1 MLKSRARSLV
11 SFFHL
16 IYQRKRRRS
25 YSVNADKG
33 TDQTDKCAK
42 GQTKKHNTLDMEK
55 FLTEGDMV
63 FHSSKYRKI
72 ICSSSDEDSNEENY
86 NFKVSNEKQKIELI
100 DSNYSN
106 KHTITNVDSDDSGE
120 DQVYAIDAMTGEW
133 KGYRRQPNFPGEN
146 FNDMSINKGG
156 NSSVWKTMGR
166 KALKTSISIS
176 NKMQG
181 RRTRSSMRKSRDLE
195 DGSTVKLL
203 NDCDTDDSDEDEKLN
218 LRLVD
223 SSTDTSTLL

>member
-16 IYQRKRRRS
+16 IYQRKRKKS
-25 YSVNADKG
+25 YSVNEDQG
-33 TDQTDKCAK
+33 TDQPDKCAK
-42 GQTKKHNTLDMEK
+42 VKTKKHNSLDMEK

-72 ICSSSDEDSNEENY
+72 ICSSSDEDSTEDNY
-86 NFKVSNEKQKIELI
+86 NFKVSDDKQKIELI
-100 DSNYSN
+100 DSKYRT
-106 KHTITNVDSDDSGE
+106 KHVITNIDSDESGE
-120 DQVYAIDAMTGEW
+120 DQVYAIDARTGEW
-133 KGYRRQPNFPGEN
+133 KGYQQQPNFFGEN
-146 FNDMSINKGG
+146 FNDISVNKEGS
-156 NSSVWKTMGR
+156 SSVWKTMGR
-166 KALKTSISIS
+166 KALKTSLSIS
-176 NKMQG
+176 NKVQG
-181 RRTRSSMRKSRDLE
+181 RRTRASMKKSRDLE

-203 NDCDTDDSDEDEKLN
+203 NDYDTDDSDEEEKLN